1 MRCYNR
7 DYIANCLSFANLIV
21 LNKWGGGGGEGRG
34 IITFS
39 RDNLL
44 LLPWKRGAY
53 SRGGYMR
60 KKSLFKT
67 EGGGGWAI

>member
-1 MRCYNR
+1 M
-7 DYIANCLSFANLIV
+7 
-21 LNKWGGGGGEGRG
+21 GGGGEGRG
-34 IITFS
+34 VITFS

-67 EGGGGWAI
+67 EGGGGGGLFETRVNREFPVIVLFLAG